1 MTMNDK
7 DMYTPDELKAQK
19 QPVPGKESRMD
30 PQPIY
35 DNPEKKGTGRLKAK
49 TAVITGADSGIGR
62 AVAVAY
68 AKEGCNVVI
77 VYNIADDDA
86 NETKKAVESYG
97 GKALLIKGD
106 VGDSNFCN
114 EVINRTLQEF
124 GGIDILVNNAAEQH
138 MQKSIEDITDEQLLR
153 TFKTN
158 IFSMFYLTRAALPH
172 MKEGSA
178 IINTGSVTAFKG
190 NKDLLDYS
198 STKGAVTAF
207 TRSLALSLADRRIR
221 VNQVAPGPIWTPL
234 IVSTLD
240 ENAVQNFGKDTP
252 LKRPGQPV
260 ELAEAYVYL
269 ASSDSSYMTGQTI
282 HINGGYI
289 ING

>member
-1 MTMNDK
+1 MNER
-7 DMYTPDELKAQK
+7 DMYTAEEIKAQK
-19 QPVPGKESRMD
+19 QPIPGKESKMN
-30 PQPIY
+30 PEPIY
-35 DNPEKKGTGRLKAK
+35 DNPDKKGTGRLKSK
-49 TAVITGADSGIGR
+49 TAIITGGDSGIGR
-62 AVAVAY
+62 AISVAY
-68 AKEGCNVVI
+68 GKEGCNVVI

-86 NETKKAVESYG
+86 NETKKIVESYG
-97 GKALLIKGD
+97 GRVLLLKGD
-106 VGDSNFCN
+106 IGESSFCK
-114 EVINRTLQEF
+114 EVVEKTLKEF
-124 GGIDILVNNAAEQH
+124 NGIDILVNNAAEQH

-158 IFSMFYLTRAALPH
+158 IFSMFYLTRSALPH
-172 MKEGSA
+172 MKEGST
-178 IINTGSVTAFKG
+178 IINTSSITAFKG

-198 STKGAVTAF
+198 ATKGAITAF
-207 TRSLALSLADRRIR
+207 TRSLSENLAERNIR

-240 ENAVQNFGKDTP
+240 KKTIENFGKNTP

-269 ASSDSSYMTGQTI
+269 ATSDSSYMTGQTI
-282 HINGGYI
+282 HINGGSI

>member
-1 MTMNDK
+1 MNEK
-7 DMYTPDELKAQK
+7 DMYTADEIKAQK
-19 QPVPGKESRMD
+19 QPMPGKESKMN
-30 PQPIY
+30 PEPIY
-35 DNPEKKGTGRLKAK
+35 DNPEKKGTGRLKSK
-49 TAVITGADSGIGR
+49 TAIITGGDSGIGR
-62 AVAVAY
+62 AISVAY

-86 NETKKAVESYG
+86 NETKKVVEPYG
-97 GKALLIKGD
+97 EKALLIKGD
-106 VGDSNFCN
+106 IGDSSFCN
-114 EVINRTLQEF
+114 EAVEKTLKEF
-124 GGIDILVNNAAEQH
+124 KGIDILVNDAAEQH
-138 MQKSIEDITDEQLLR
+138 MQKSIEDITDEQLLQ

-172 MKEGSA
+172 MKEGST
-178 IINTGSVTAFKG
+178 IINTSSITAFKG
-190 NKDLLDYS
+190 NKDLIDYS
-198 STKGAVTAF
+198 ATKGSVSAF
-207 TRSLALSLADRRIR
+207 TRSLSENLADRKIR

-240 ENAVQNFGKDTP
+240 KSAIENFGKDTP

-282 HINGGYI
+282 HINGGSI

>member
-1 MTMNDK
+1 MNER
-7 DMYTPDELKAQK
+7 DMYTADEIKAQK
-19 QPVPGKESRMD
+19 QPVPGKESKMN
-30 PQPIY
+30 PEPIY
-35 DNPEKKGTGRLKAK
+35 DNPEKKGTGRLKSK
-49 TAVITGADSGIGR
+49 TAIITGGDSGIGR
-62 AVAVAY
+62 AVSVAY

-106 VGDSNFCN
+106 IGDSSFCN
-114 EVINRTLQEF
+114 EVVERTLQEF
-124 GGIDILVNNAAEQH
+124 KGIDILVNNAAEQH

-178 IINTGSVTAFKG
+178 IINTSSITAFKG
-190 NKDLLDYS
+190 HKDLLDYS
-198 STKGAVTAF
+198 ATKGAVTAF
-207 TRSLALSLADRRIR
+207 TRSLSENLAGRKIR

-240 ENAVQNFGKDTP
+240 ESAIENFGMNTP
-252 LKRPGQPV
+252 LQRPGQPV

-282 HINGGYI
+282 HINGGTI

>member
-1 MTMNDK
+1 MNER
-7 DMYTPDELKAQK
+7 DMYTADEIKAQK
-19 QPVPGKESRMD
+19 QPVPGKESRMN
-30 PQPIY
+30 PEPIY
-35 DNPEKKGTGRLKAK
+35 DNPEKKGTGRLKSK
-49 TAVITGADSGIGR
+49 TAIITGGDSGIGR
-62 AVAVAY
+62 AVSVAY

-97 GKALLIKGD
+97 GKALLIRGD
-106 VGDSNFCN
+106 IGDSSFCN
-114 EVINRTLQEF
+114 EVVERTLQEF
-124 GGIDILVNNAAEQH
+124 KGIDILVNNAAEQH

-178 IINTGSVTAFKG
+178 IINTSSITAFKG
-190 NKDLLDYS
+190 HKDLLDYS
-198 STKGAVTAF
+198 ATKGAVTAF
-207 TRSLALSLADRRIR
+207 TRSLSENLAGRKII

-240 ENAVQNFGKDTP
+240 ESAIENFGMNTP
-252 LKRPGQPV
+252 LQRPGQPV

-282 HINGGYI
+282 HINGGTI